1 MKQKS
6 HITLETQE
14 KITTV
19 PGATLDFSFK
29 NMRTIKG
36 KNLNMQKF

>member
-6 HITLETQE
+6 HITLEAQRKNNTD
-14 KITTV
+14 

-36 KNLNMQKF
+36 KSLNMQKF

>member
-14 KITTV
+14 KINIV

-36 KNLNMQKF
+36 KNADM